1 MFKFKMLKINKLG
14 KSVKLKRV
22 LSRELSF
29 CKQNV
34 SLCDHPVVY
43 LAICSLV
50 FSSSS
55 WVSAGVGNGKSEFLK
70 SKPSPVSSGIKY
82 DYDVEAAVGSP
93 ISNAESTD
101 DDQWAEINMLK
112 FGVELALW
120 ENGLGQADE
129 GKGKAAVF
137 AADCS

>member
-1 MFKFKMLKINKLG
+1 MLKINKLG

-22 LSRELSF
+22 LLRELSF
-29 CKQNV
+29 GKQNV

-55 WVSAGVGNGKSEFLK
+55 WVSAGVGLVAFVQ
-70 SKPSPVSSGIKY
+70 SKPIPVSSGIKY
-82 DYDVEAAVGSP
+82 DYDVEAAVCYR

-101 DDQWAEINMLK
+101 GSQFTSNSNNQNNCGENYPNMMDYYTDFTADDI
-112 FGVELALW
+112 
-120 ENGLGQADE
+120 
-129 GKGKAAVF
+129 
-137 AADCS
+137 